1 MLSEQE
7 ARQRPDKKLFVS
19 AGSTAA
25 VPLRIRHIFVTGA
38 TGSAT
43 KVVMPNVNEAEGL
56 FFTVTGLTAAATS
69 TAGIT
74 VDYSDGNPSATIST
88 SIVTSGVDL
97 ELYSN
102 GRDWVITR

>member
-25 VPLRIRHIFVTGA
+25 VPLRKRHIFAAGA
-38 TGSAT
+38 SSPAT
-43 KVVMPNVNEAEGL
+43 TLAMPNVNEAEGL
-56 FFTVTGLTAAATS
+56 FFTVTAT
-69 TAGIT
+69 TVPATTGAIVK

-88 SIVTSGVDL
+88 SINTTGVDL

-102 GRDWVITR
+102 GRDWIITR